1 MSSASWVGVERLLEI
16 PSRERK
22 KEMCPYMSQS
32 TRAAAVQMGGFT
44 DYAWNWPPSLSGQHE
59 LSPDASSLTR
69 EPTTHVAS
77 KQLYNP
83 VVVGLSTK
91 RKVYL
96 YQHI

>member
-1 MSSASWVGVERLLEI
+1 
-16 PSRERK
+16 
-22 KEMCPYMSQS
+22 MSQS
-32 TRAAAVQMGGFT
+32 TTAAAVQMGSFT

-69 EPTTHVAS
+69 EPTAHVAS

-83 VVVGLSTK
+83 VVVGLSTR